1 VRPFGAA
8 IRVHASGASARLRGE
23 VTPAVRS
30 HLWLKISGIAAI
42 AALAVVFAAQA
53 DAGPVATAARG
64 GQAASRKHDDH
75 AGNVAARPGSA
86 RPAAAAAA
94 AASPESA
101 LAATLSA
108 RQLAGQRVIYSYSGL
123 TPPASLLSLIRHGE
137 AAGVIFFAANY
148 SSRSQFTAAVGE
160 LDAANSSASNPA
172 RAYPLLLM
180 TDQEGGY
187 VRRLPGAP
195 DHSEAWIGER
205 ATASDRAYQAR
216 TAGTGAAQNLRG
228 FGLNVNL
235 APVLDVYRAA
245 GDFDD
250 QYQRSYSMNPA
261 VVSALGADFIRA
273 QQAGGVAA
281 TAKHF
286 PGLGAATASQDTDD
300 VPVTIHLSAATIRAV
315 DEYPYK
321 AAIAAGVKLVMVS
334 WAKYPSLGT
343 DLPAGLAPAIV
354 RGELR
359 KRLGFSGVTVTDAI
373 GAGALASYGS
383 TGNRSLKAAEAGMEL
398 ILASGESA
406 SEGEQSMD
414 ALEGAY
420 KSGTLGGPTFRAS
433 VTQILQLRAGL

>member
-1 VRPFGAA
+1 
-8 IRVHASGASARLRGE
+8 
-23 VTPAVRS
+23 
-30 HLWLKISGIAAI
+30 
-42 AALAVVFAAQA
+42 
-53 DAGPVATAARG
+53 
-64 GQAASRKHDDH
+64 
-75 AGNVAARPGSA
+75 
-86 RPAAAAAA
+86 
-94 AASPESA
+94 
-101 LAATLSA
+101 
-108 RQLAGQRVIYSYSGL
+108 
-123 TPPASLLSLIRHGE
+123 
-137 AAGVIFFAANY
+137 
-148 SSRSQFTAAVGE
+148 
-160 LDAANSSASNPA
+160 
-172 RAYPLLLM
+172 M

-398 ILASGESA
+398 ILASGESPG
-406 SEGEQSMD
+406 EGEQSMD

-420 KSGTLGGPTFRAS
+420 KSGALGGPDVPGVSHADPAAARWPVARSSARMRSGRLHAARALTRYDRCGS
-433 VTQILQLRAGL
+433 SCRAQVLPSGSAKVTNEPHGWTSISLACTPCSIKRLARRRDVGYDHLHTALRSGLHLRDADAHHDRAGRAGRRQLDEPEPLTDLVVMIGVEADLIHVERLGAVDVGNGNGHELDLPVHDSDAIAGY